1 MLTTKNTVNKFLSH
15 RTKRYLCLYVEL
27 TNHRRVW
34 YRASPK
40 IEQAVKM
47 TDTEKVYQYLNK
59 HYINVP
65 LRIYWGHNRGIIGV
79 GKIIKYSYMNA
90 PVNLLCTRSQ
100 FVDGQRVKRVLSAY
114 HYLRHD
120 YSAYSRLN
128 IFVDLCYWKGRT
140 K

>member
-1 MLTTKNTVNKFLSH
+1 MLTTENTVNNFLSS

-47 TDTEKVYQYLNK
+47 TDTEKVYQYLCK

-65 LRIYWGHNRGIIGV
+65 LSDYWGHNKGIIGV
-79 GKIIKYSYMNA
+79 GKIIKYHYMNV